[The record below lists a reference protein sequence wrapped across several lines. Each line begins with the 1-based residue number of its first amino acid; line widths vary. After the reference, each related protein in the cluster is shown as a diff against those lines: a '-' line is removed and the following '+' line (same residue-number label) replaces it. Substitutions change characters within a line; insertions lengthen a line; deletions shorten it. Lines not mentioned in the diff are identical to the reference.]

1 MGKKPSTNIGDIT
14 TPEPGVGRGSD
25 APDLRRDR
33 GDELP
38 SGGEDDFIAH
48 RPTPQPPQP
57 PVPPTSETS
66 SEHPASPAPET
77 SADADKPKPASS
89 PETTSQEGNGPK
101 PATPSSPSG
110 AVGGKKNEAAKVKN
124 KPADSVV
131 ADVPKFKDFV
141 SDAHKVVQPTSKS
154 GRKHVEPFTQE
165 QVDPAKPKFILVVTN
180 APRLAKTGTTAATR
194 LEWAGFKPKTGEHG
208 EISVDYNFQ
217 DLKFRNKAI
226 RKLQG
231 VGIKIKITTV
241 TP

>member
-1 MGKKPSTNIGDIT
+1 MGKKPSANIGDIT
-14 TPEPGVGRGSD
+14 TPEPGIGRGSD

-38 SGGEDDFIAH
+38 SGGEDDFIANRH
-48 RPTPQPPQP
+48 TPQPSQP
-57 PVPPTSETS
+57 PVPPT
-66 SEHPASPAPET
+66 EHPAPPT
-77 SADADKPKPASS
+77 SEEVGKPKPASS
-89 PETTSQEGNGPK
+89 PETT
-101 PATPSSPSG
+101 PASETTTSG
-110 AVGGKKNEAAKVKN
+110 GGAGGKKNEAGKAKIKS
-124 KPADSVV
+124 ADIAVT
-131 ADVPKFKDFV
+131 AVPKFKDFV

>member
-1 MGKKPSTNIGDIT
+1 MGKKPNTNIGDIT
-14 TPEPGVGRGSD
+14 TPEPGIGRGND
-25 APDLRRDR
+25 GTPDLRRDR

-38 SGGEDDFIAH
+38 SGGEDDFIGR
-48 RPTPQPPQP
+48 RPIPQP
-57 PVPPTSETS
+57 SETS
-66 SEHPASPAPET
+66 SEHPAPPT
-77 SADADKPKPASS
+77 SEEVGKPKPASS
-89 PETTSQEGNGPK
+89 PETT
-101 PATPSSPSG
+101 PASETTTSG
-110 AVGGKKNEAAKVKN
+110 GGAGGKKNEVGKAKIKS
-124 KPADSVV
+124 ADIAVTT
-131 ADVPKFKDFV
+131 VPKFKDFV

>member
-14 TPEPGVGRGSD
+14 TPEPGIGRGSD

-38 SGGEDDFIAH
+38 SGGEDDFIANRH
-48 RPTPQPPQP
+48 TPQPSQP
-57 PVPPTSETS
+57 PVPPT
-66 SEHPASPAPET
+66 EHPAPPT
-77 SADADKPKPASS
+77 SEEVGKPKPASS
-89 PETTSQEGNGPK
+89 PETT
-101 PATPSSPSG
+101 PASETTTSG
-110 AVGGKKNEAAKVKN
+110 GGAGGKKNEAGKAKIKS
-124 KPADSVV
+124 ADIAVT
-131 ADVPKFKDFV
+131 AVPKFKDFV
-141 SDAHKVVQPTSKS
+141 SDAHKVVQPASKS

>member
-14 TPEPGVGRGSD
+14 TPEPGIGRGSD

-38 SGGEDDFIAH
+38 SGGEDDFIANRH
-48 RPTPQPPQP
+48 TPQPSQP
-57 PVPPTSETS
+57 PVPAAPPTSETS
-66 SEHPASPAPET
+66 SEHPASPGPET
-77 SADADKPKPASS
+77 SGESGKPKPASS
-89 PETTSQEGNGPK
+89 SETT
-101 PATPSSPSG
+101 TSG
-110 AVGGKKNEAAKVKN
+110 GGAGGKKNEVGKAKIKS
-124 KPADSVV
+124 ADIAVT
-131 ADVPKFKDFV
+131 DVPKFKDFV

-217 DLKFRNKAI
+217 DVKFRNKAI

>member
-14 TPEPGVGRGSD
+14 TPEPGIGRGSD

-48 RPTPQPPQP
+48 RPTPQPSQP
-57 PVPPTSETS
+57 PVP
-66 SEHPASPAPET
+66 AAPET
-77 SADADKPKPASS
+77 SGESGKPKPASS
-89 PETTSQEGNGPK
+89 PETT
-101 PATPSSPSG
+101 TSG
-110 AVGGKKNEAAKVKN
+110 GGAGGKKNEVGKAKIKS
-124 KPADSVV
+124 ADIAVT
-131 ADVPKFKDFV
+131 AVPKFKDFV

-180 APRLAKTGTTAATR
+180 APRLTKTGTTAATR

>member
-14 TPEPGVGRGSD
+14 TPEPGIGRGSD

-38 SGGEDDFIAH
+38 SGGEDDFIANRH
-48 RPTPQPPQP
+48 TPQPSQP
-57 PVPPTSETS
+57 PIPPT
-66 SEHPASPAPET
+66 EHPASPAPET
-77 SADADKPKPASS
+77 SGEAGKPKPASS
-89 PETTSQEGNGPK
+89 PEITSQEGNGPK

-110 AVGGKKNEAAKVKN
+110 ATGGKKNEAAKVKN

-131 ADVPKFKDFV
+131 A
-141 SDAHKVVQPTSKS
+141 DAHKVVQPTSKS

>member
-1 MGKKPSTNIGDIT
+1 MGKKPNTNIGDIT
-14 TPEPGVGRGSD
+14 TPEPGIGRGSD

-38 SGGEDDFIAH
+38 SGGEDDFIANRH
-48 RPTPQPPQP
+48 TPQPSQP
-57 PVPPTSETS
+57 PVPPT
-66 SEHPASPAPET
+66 EHPAPPT
-77 SADADKPKPASS
+77 SEEVGKPKPASS
-89 PETTSQEGNGPK
+89 PETT
-101 PATPSSPSG
+101 PASETTTSG
-110 AVGGKKNEAAKVKN
+110 GGAGGKKNEADKAKIKS
-124 KPADSVV
+124 ADIAVT
-131 ADVPKFKDFV
+131 AVPKFKDFV

>member
-14 TPEPGVGRGSD
+14 TPEPGIGRGSD

-48 RPTPQPPQP
+48 RPTPQPSETSSEH
-57 PVPPTSETS
+57 PVPAAPPTSETA

-77 SADADKPKPASS
+77 SGESGKPKPASS
-89 PETTSQEGNGPK
+89 PETT
-101 PATPSSPSG
+101 TSG
-110 AVGGKKNEAAKVKN
+110 GGAGGKKNEVGKAKIKS
-124 KPADSVV
+124 ADIAVT
-131 ADVPKFKDFV
+131 AVPKFKDFV

-165 QVDPAKPKFILVVTN
+165 QVDQAKPKFILVVTN

-194 LEWAGFKPKTGEHG
+194 LEWAGFKSKTGEHG

>member
-1 MGKKPSTNIGDIT
+1 MGKKPNTNIGDIT
-14 TPEPGVGRGSD
+14 TPEPGIGRGSD

-48 RPTPQPPQP
+48 RPTPQPSETSSEH
-57 PVPPTSETS
+57 PVPAAPPTSETA

-77 SADADKPKPASS
+77 SGESGKPKPASS
-89 PETTSQEGNGPK
+89 PETT
-101 PATPSSPSG
+101 TSG
-110 AVGGKKNEAAKVKN
+110 GGAGGKKNEVGKAKIKS
-124 KPADSVV
+124 ADIAVT
-131 ADVPKFKDFV
+131 AVPKFKDFV

>member
-1 MGKKPSTNIGDIT
+1 MGKKPNTNIGDIT
-14 TPEPGVGRGSD
+14 TPEPGIGRGSD

-38 SGGEDDFIAH
+38 SGGEDDFIANRH
-48 RPTPQPPQP
+48 TPQPSQP
-57 PVPPTSETS
+57 PVPPT
-66 SEHPASPAPET
+66 EHPAPPT
-77 SADADKPKPASS
+77 SEEVGKPKPASS
-89 PETTSQEGNGPK
+89 PETT
-101 PATPSSPSG
+101 PASETTTSG
-110 AVGGKKNEAAKVKN
+110 GGAGGKKNEAGKAKIKS
-124 KPADSVV
+124 ADIAVT
-131 ADVPKFKDFV
+131 AVPKFKDFV

-217 DLKFRNKAI
+217 DVKFRNKAI

>member
-14 TPEPGVGRGSD
+14 TPEPGIGRGSD

-38 SGGEDDFIAH
+38 SGGEDDFITH
-48 RPTPQPPQP
+48 RPTPQPSETSSEH
-57 PVPPTSETS
+57 PVPAAPPTSETA

-77 SADADKPKPASS
+77 SGESGKPKPASS
-89 PETTSQEGNGPK
+89 PETT
-101 PATPSSPSG
+101 TSG
-110 AVGGKKNEAAKVKN
+110 GGAGGKKNEVGKAKIKS
-124 KPADSVV
+124 ADIAVT
-131 ADVPKFKDFV
+131 AVPKFKDFV

-217 DLKFRNKAI
+217 DVKFRNKAI

-231 VGIKIKITTV
+231 VGIKIKITAV

>member
-1 MGKKPSTNIGDIT
+1 MGKKPSTNFGDIT
-14 TPEPGVGRGSD
+14 TPEPGIGRGND
-25 APDLRRDR
+25 GTPDLRRDR

-38 SGGEDDFIAH
+38 SGGEDDFIGR
-48 RPTPQPPQP
+48 RPTPQP
-57 PVPPTSETS
+57 SETS
-66 SEHPASPAPET
+66 SEHLAPPAPPT
-77 SADADKPKPASS
+77 SEEVGKPKPASS

-110 AVGGKKNEAAKVKN
+110 ATGGKKNEAAKVKN

-165 QVDPAKPKFILVVTN
+165 QVDPAKPKFKLIVTN
-180 APRLAKTGTTAATR
+180 AARLAKTGTTAATR
-194 LEWAGFKPKTGEHG
+194 LEWAGFKPKTGEHE

-217 DLKFRNKAI
+217 DVKFRNKAI

-231 VGIKIKITTV
+231 AGIKIKITVV

>member
-14 TPEPGVGRGSD
+14 TPEPGIGRGSD

-38 SGGEDDFIAH
+38 SGGEDDFIANRH
-48 RPTPQPPQP
+48 TPQPSQQ
-57 PVPPTSETS
+57 VG
-66 SEHPASPAPET
+66 
-77 SADADKPKPASS
+77 KPKPASS
-89 PETTSQEGNGPK
+89 PETT
-101 PATPSSPSG
+101 PASETTTSG
-110 AVGGKKNEAAKVKN
+110 GGAGGKKNEAGKAKIKS
-124 KPADSVV
+124 ADIAVT
-131 ADVPKFKDFV
+131 AVPKFKDFV

>member
-1 MGKKPSTNIGDIT
+1 MGKKPNTNIGDIT
-14 TPEPGVGRGSD
+14 TPEPGIGRGND
-25 APDLRRDR
+25 GTPDLRRDR

-38 SGGEDDFIAH
+38 TGGEDDFVAR
-48 RPTPQPPQP
+48 RPTPQP
-57 PVPPTSETS
+57 SETS
-66 SEHPASPAPET
+66 SDHPASPAPPT
-77 SADADKPKPASS
+77 SEEVGKPKPASS
-89 PETTSQEGNGPK
+89 PETTPASETTTNG
-101 PATPSSPSG
+101 G
-110 AVGGKKNEAAKVKN
+110 AAGGKKNEVGKAKN
-124 KPADSVV
+124 KSADIVV
-131 ADVPKFKDFV
+131 TAVPKFKDFV

-165 QVDPAKPKFILVVTN
+165 QVDPTKPKFILVVTN

>member
-14 TPEPGVGRGSD
+14 TPEPGIGRGSD

-48 RPTPQPPQP
+48 RPTSQPSETSSEH
-57 PVPPTSETS
+57 PVPAAPPTSETA

-77 SADADKPKPASS
+77 SGESGKPKPASS
-89 PETTSQEGNGPK
+89 PETT
-101 PATPSSPSG
+101 TSG
-110 AVGGKKNEAAKVKN
+110 GGAGGKKNEVGKAKIKS
-124 KPADSVV
+124 ADIAVT
-131 ADVPKFKDFV
+131 AVPKFKDFV

-165 QVDPAKPKFILVVTN
+165 QVDPTKPKFILVVTN

-217 DLKFRNKAI
+217 DLKFRNKVI

>member
-14 TPEPGVGRGSD
+14 TPEPGIGRGSD

-48 RPTPQPPQP
+48 RPTPQPSETSSEH
-57 PVPPTSETS
+57 PVPAAPPTSETA

-77 SADADKPKPASS
+77 SGESGKPKPASS
-89 PETTSQEGNGPK
+89 PETT
-101 PATPSSPSG
+101 TSG
-110 AVGGKKNEAAKVKN
+110 GGAGGKKNEVGKAKIKS
-124 KPADSVV
+124 ADIAVT
-131 ADVPKFKDFV
+131 AVPKFKDFV

>member
-14 TPEPGVGRGSD
+14 TPEPGIGRGSD

-48 RPTPQPPQP
+48 RPTPQP
-57 PVPPTSETS
+57 SETS
-66 SEHPASPAPET
+66 SEHPVPAAPPTSETASET
-77 SADADKPKPASS
+77 LGESGKPKPASS
-89 PETTSQEGNGPK
+89 PETT
-101 PATPSSPSG
+101 TSG
-110 AVGGKKNEAAKVKN
+110 GGAGGKKNEVGKAKIKS
-124 KPADSVV
+124 ADIAVT
-131 ADVPKFKDFV
+131 AVPKFKDFV

>member
-1 MGKKPSTNIGDIT
+1 MGKKPNTNIGDIT
-14 TPEPGVGRGSD
+14 TPEPGIGRGSD

-38 SGGEDDFIAH
+38 SGGEDDFIANRH
-48 RPTPQPPQP
+48 TPQPSQP
-57 PVPPTSETS
+57 PVPPT
-66 SEHPASPAPET
+66 EHPASPAPET
-77 SADADKPKPASS
+77 SR
-89 PETTSQEGNGPK
+89 ETGKPK

-110 AVGGKKNEAAKVKN
+110 ATGGKKNEAAKVKN

>member
-1 MGKKPSTNIGDIT
+1 MGKKPNTNIGDIT
-14 TPEPGVGRGSD
+14 TPEPGIGRGSD

-38 SGGEDDFIAH
+38 SGGEDDFIANRH
-48 RPTPQPPQP
+48 TPQPSQP
-57 PVPPTSETS
+57 PVPQTEHPAPPTSE
-66 SEHPASPAPET
+66 EVG
-77 SADADKPKPASS
+77 KPKPASS
-89 PETTSQEGNGPK
+89 PETT
-101 PATPSSPSG
+101 PASETTTSG
-110 AVGGKKNEAAKVKN
+110 GGAGGKKNEAGKAKIKS
-124 KPADSVV
+124 ADIAVT
-131 ADVPKFKDFV
+131 AVPKFKDFV

>member
-14 TPEPGVGRGSD
+14 TPEPGIGRGSD

-48 RPTPQPPQP
+48 RPTPQPSETSSEH
-57 PVPPTSETS
+57 PVPAAPPTSETA

-77 SADADKPKPASS
+77 SGESGKPKPASS
-89 PETTSQEGNGPK
+89 PETT
-101 PATPSSPSG
+101 TSG
-110 AVGGKKNEAAKVKN
+110 GGAGGKKNEVGKAKIKS
-124 KPADSVV
+124 ADIAVT
-131 ADVPKFKDFV
+131 AVPKFKDFV

-194 LEWAGFKPKTGEHG
+194 LEWGGFKPKTGEHG

>member
-1 MGKKPSTNIGDIT
+1 MGKKPSTDIGDIT
-14 TPEPGVGRGSD
+14 TPEPGIGRGSD

-48 RPTPQPPQP
+48 RPTPQPSQP
-57 PVPPTSETS
+57 PLPPT
-66 SEHPASPAPET
+66 EHPASPAPET
-77 SADADKPKPASS
+77 SGEAGK
-89 PETTSQEGNGPK
+89 PK

-110 AVGGKKNEAAKVKN
+110 ATGGKKNEVGKAKIKS
-124 KPADSVV
+124 ADIAVT
-131 ADVPKFKDFV
+131 AVPKFKDFV
-141 SDAHKVVQPTSKS
+141 SDAHKVVQPTSKF

-194 LEWAGFKPKTGEHG
+194 LEWAGFKSKTGEHG

>member
-14 TPEPGVGRGSD
+14 TPEPGIGRGSD

-48 RPTPQPPQP
+48 RPTPQPSETSSEH
-57 PVPPTSETS
+57 PVPAAPPTSETA

-77 SADADKPKPASS
+77 SGESGKPKPASS
-89 PETTSQEGNGPK
+89 PETT
-101 PATPSSPSG
+101 TSG
-110 AVGGKKNEAAKVKN
+110 GGAGGKKNEVGKAKIKS
-124 KPADSVV
+124 ADIAVT
-131 ADVPKFKDFV
+131 AVPKFKDFV

-165 QVDPAKPKFILVVTN
+165 QVDPTKPKFILVVTN

>member
-1 MGKKPSTNIGDIT
+1 MGKKPSTDIGDIT
-14 TPEPGVGRGSD
+14 TPEPGIGRGSD

-38 SGGEDDFIAH
+38 SGGEDDFIANRH
-48 RPTPQPPQP
+48 TPQPSQP
-57 PVPPTSETS
+57 PVPPT
-66 SEHPASPAPET
+66 EHPAPPT
-77 SADADKPKPASS
+77 SEEVGKPKPASS
-89 PETTSQEGNGPK
+89 PETT
-101 PATPSSPSG
+101 PASETTTSG
-110 AVGGKKNEAAKVKN
+110 GGAGGKKNEAGKAKIKS
-124 KPADSVV
+124 ADIAVT
-131 ADVPKFKDFV
+131 AVPKFKDFV

>member
-14 TPEPGVGRGSD
+14 TPEPGIGRGSD

-48 RPTPQPPQP
+48 RPTPQPSETSSEHLVPAA
-57 PVPPTSETS
+57 PPTSETT

-77 SADADKPKPASS
+77 SGESGKPKPASS
-89 PETTSQEGNGPK
+89 PETT
-101 PATPSSPSG
+101 TSG
-110 AVGGKKNEAAKVKN
+110 GGAGGKKNEVGKAKIKS
-124 KPADSVV
+124 ADIAVT
-131 ADVPKFKDFV
+131 AVPKFKDFV

>member
-1 MGKKPSTNIGDIT
+1 MGKKPNTNIGDIT
-14 TPEPGVGRGSD
+14 TPEPGIGRGSD

-48 RPTPQPPQP
+48 RPTPQPSQP
-57 PVPPTSETS
+57 PVPAAPPTSET
-66 SEHPASPAPET
+66 ASET
-77 SADADKPKPASS
+77 SEEAGKPKPASS

-110 AVGGKKNEAAKVKN
+110 ATGGKKNGAAKVKN

>member
-1 MGKKPSTNIGDIT
+1 MGKKPSTNIDDIT
-14 TPEPGVGRGSD
+14 TPEPGIGRGSD

-38 SGGEDDFIAH
+38 SGGEDDFIANRH
-48 RPTPQPPQP
+48 TPQPSQP
-57 PVPPTSETS
+57 PVPPT
-66 SEHPASPAPET
+66 EHPAPPT
-77 SADADKPKPASS
+77 SEEVGKPKPASS
-89 PETTSQEGNGPK
+89 PETT
-101 PATPSSPSG
+101 PASETTTSG
-110 AVGGKKNEAAKVKN
+110 GGAGGKKNEAGKAKIKS
-124 KPADSVV
+124 ADIAVT
-131 ADVPKFKDFV
+131 AVPKFKDFV

>member
-14 TPEPGVGRGSD
+14 TPEPGIGRGSD

-48 RPTPQPPQP
+48 RPTPQPSQP
-57 PVPPTSETS
+57 PVPAAPPTSETA
-66 SEHPASPAPET
+66 SEHPTSPAPET
-77 SADADKPKPASS
+77 SGESGKPKPASS
-89 PETTSQEGNGPK
+89 PETT
-101 PATPSSPSG
+101 TSG
-110 AVGGKKNEAAKVKN
+110 GGAGGKKNEVGKAKIKS
-124 KPADSVV
+124 ADIAVT
-131 ADVPKFKDFV
+131 AVPKFKDFV

>member
-14 TPEPGVGRGSD
+14 TPEPGIGRGSD

-48 RPTPQPPQP
+48 RPTPQP
-57 PVPPTSETS
+57 SETS
-66 SEHPASPAPET
+66 SEHPVPAAPPTPET
-77 SADADKPKPASS
+77 ASETSGESGKPKPASS
-89 PETTSQEGNGPK
+89 PETT
-101 PATPSSPSG
+101 TSG
-110 AVGGKKNEAAKVKN
+110 GGAGGKKNEVGKAKIKS
-124 KPADSVV
+124 ADIAVT
-131 ADVPKFKDFV
+131 AVPKFKDFV

>member
-1 MGKKPSTNIGDIT
+1 MGKKPNTNIGDIT
-14 TPEPGVGRGSD
+14 TPEPGIGRGSD

-38 SGGEDDFIAH
+38 SGGEDDFIANRH
-48 RPTPQPPQP
+48 TPQPSQP
-57 PVPPTSETS
+57 PVPPT
-66 SEHPASPAPET
+66 EHPASPAPEI
-77 SADADKPKPASS
+77 SGEVGKPKPASS

-110 AVGGKKNEAAKVKN
+110 ATGGKKNEAAKVKN

-141 SDAHKVVQPTSKS
+141 SDAHKVVQPISKS

-194 LEWAGFKPKTGEHG
+194 LEWAGFKSKTGEHG

>member
-14 TPEPGVGRGSD
+14 TPEPGIGRGSD

-38 SGGEDDFIAH
+38 SGGEDDFIANRH
-48 RPTPQPPQP
+48 TPQPSQP
-57 PVPPTSETS
+57 PVPPT
-66 SEHPASPAPET
+66 EHPAPPT
-77 SADADKPKPASS
+77 SEEVGKPKPASS
-89 PETTSQEGNGPK
+89 PETT
-101 PATPSSPSG
+101 PASETTTSG
-110 AVGGKKNEAAKVKN
+110 GGAGGKKNEAGKAKIKS
-124 KPADSVV
+124 ADIAVT
-131 ADVPKFKDFV
+131 AVPKFKDFV

>member
-1 MGKKPSTNIGDIT
+1 MGKKPSTSIGDIT
-14 TPEPGVGRGSD
+14 TPEPGIGRGND
-25 APDLRRDR
+25 GTPDLRRDR

-38 SGGEDDFIAH
+38 SGGEDDFIGR
-48 RPTPQPPQP
+48 RPTPQP
-57 PVPPTSETS
+57 SETS
-66 SEHPASPAPET
+66 SEHPVPPAPPT
-77 SADADKPKPASS
+77 SEEVGKPKPASS
-89 PETTSQEGNGPK
+89 PETT
-101 PATPSSPSG
+101 PASETTTSG
-110 AVGGKKNEAAKVKN
+110 GAGGKKNEVGKAKIKS
-124 KPADSVV
+124 ADIAVT
-131 ADVPKFKDFV
+131 AVPKFKDFV

>member
-1 MGKKPSTNIGDIT
+1 MGKKPSTNIGDTT
-14 TPEPGVGRGSD
+14 TPEPGIGRGSD

-38 SGGEDDFIAH
+38 SGGEDDFIANRH
-48 RPTPQPPQP
+48 TPQPSQP
-57 PVPPTSETS
+57 PVPPT
-66 SEHPASPAPET
+66 EHPASPT
-77 SADADKPKPASS
+77 SEEVGKPKPASS
-89 PETTSQEGNGPK
+89 PETT
-101 PATPSSPSG
+101 PASETTTSG
-110 AVGGKKNEAAKVKN
+110 GGGGKKNEAAKVKN

-194 LEWAGFKPKTGEHG
+194 LEWAGFKSKTGEHG

>member
-1 MGKKPSTNIGDIT
+1 MGKKPNTNIGDIT
-14 TPEPGVGRGSD
+14 TPEPGIGRGSD

-38 SGGEDDFIAH
+38 SGGEDDFIANIH
-48 RPTPQPPQP
+48 TPQPSQP
-57 PVPPTSETS
+57 PVPPT
-66 SEHPASPAPET
+66 EHPAPPT
-77 SADADKPKPASS
+77 SEEVGKPKPASS
-89 PETTSQEGNGPK
+89 PETT
-101 PATPSSPSG
+101 PASETTTSG
-110 AVGGKKNEAAKVKN
+110 GAGGKKNEAGKAKIKS
-124 KPADSVV
+124 ADIAVT
-131 ADVPKFKDFV
+131 AVPKFKDFV

>member
-14 TPEPGVGRGSD
+14 TPEPGIGRGSD

-38 SGGEDDFIAH
+38 SGGEDDFIANRH
-48 RPTPQPPQP
+48 TPQPSQP
-57 PVPPTSETS
+57 
-66 SEHPASPAPET
+66 PASPAPET
-77 SADADKPKPASS
+77 AGETGKPKPASP

-110 AVGGKKNEAAKVKN
+110 ATGGKKNEAAKVKN

-217 DLKFRNKAI
+217 DPKFRNKAI

>member
-14 TPEPGVGRGSD
+14 TPEPGIGRGSD

-48 RPTPQPPQP
+48 RPTPQPSETSSEH
-57 PVPPTSETS
+57 PVPAAPPTSETV

-77 SADADKPKPASS
+77 SGESGKPKPASS
-89 PETTSQEGNGPK
+89 PETT
-101 PATPSSPSG
+101 TSG
-110 AVGGKKNEAAKVKN
+110 GGAGGKKNEVGKAKIKS
-124 KPADSVV
+124 ADIAVT
-131 ADVPKFKDFV
+131 AVPKFKDFV

-194 LEWAGFKPKTGEHG
+194 LEWAGFKSKTGEHG

>member
-1 MGKKPSTNIGDIT
+1 MGKKPNTNIGDIT
-14 TPEPGVGRGSD
+14 TPEPGIGRGSD

-48 RPTPQPPQP
+48 RPTPQPAA
-57 PVPPTSETS
+57 PPTSETV
-66 SEHPASPAPET
+66 SEHSASPAPET
-77 SADADKPKPASS
+77 SGEAGKPKPASS
-89 PETTSQEGNGPK
+89 PETT
-101 PATPSSPSG
+101 PASETTSG
-110 AVGGKKNEAAKVKN
+110 GGAGGKKNEAGKAKIKS
-124 KPADSVV
+124 ADIVV
-131 ADVPKFKDFV
+131 TAVPKFKDFV

>member
-14 TPEPGVGRGSD
+14 TPEPGIGRGSD

-48 RPTPQPPQP
+48 RPTPQPSETSSEH
-57 PVPPTSETS
+57 PVPAAPPTSETA

-77 SADADKPKPASS
+77 SGESGKPKPASS
-89 PETTSQEGNGPK
+89 PETT
-101 PATPSSPSG
+101 TSG
-110 AVGGKKNEAAKVKN
+110 GGAGGKKNEVGKAKIKS
-124 KPADSVV
+124 ADIAVT
-131 ADVPKFKDFV
+131 AVPKFKDFV

-165 QVDPAKPKFILVVTN
+165 QIDPAKPKFKLIVTN
-180 APRLAKTGTTAATR
+180 AARLAKTGTTAATR
-194 LEWAGFKPKTGEHG
+194 LEWAGFKPKTGEHE

-217 DLKFRNKAI
+217 DVKFRNKAI

-231 VGIKIKITTV
+231 VGIKIKIAVV
-241 TP
+241 TH

>member
-14 TPEPGVGRGSD
+14 TPEPGIGRGSD

-48 RPTPQPPQP
+48 TPTPQPSETSSEH
-57 PVPPTSETS
+57 PVPAAPLTSETA

-77 SADADKPKPASS
+77 SGESGKPKPASS
-89 PETTSQEGNGPK
+89 PETT
-101 PATPSSPSG
+101 TSG
-110 AVGGKKNEAAKVKN
+110 GGAGGKKNEAGKAKIKS
-124 KPADSVV
+124 ADIAVT
-131 ADVPKFKDFV
+131 AVPKFKDFV

-165 QVDPAKPKFILVVTN
+165 QVDAGKPKFILVVTN

-217 DLKFRNKAI
+217 DLKFRNRAI